1 MFEKIFMERYP
12 GPMVRSLRD
21 KMILGIGGHNAEELA
36 FRLRQY
42 AWNVSDRLRLTIGF
56 QNKDQGGRRCT
67 DFGSFFYKQH
77 DLLNI
82 PSFYVQ
88 QPEAKRFLIQR
99 AEAICAHRYDL
110 LGYKNLYFDHASQVD
125 WHFDPVHNR
134 PLPRYWWKRML
145 KSDSLNGADPKIVW
159 ELNRHQHLVTLAQ
172 AYLVTGEE
180 RYRSEVIHQLRS
192 WMDANPP
199 KYGINWASSLELA
212 YRSIA
217 WLWAWYIC
225 GSGNVFGEL
234 TERFVAMLGMHAEH
248 IEHNLSVYFSPNTHL
263 SGEALGLY
271 YIGTLLPGLKGAERW
286 RSIGRRWLVD
296 CLDSHILPDG
306 GYLERT
312 LWYHRYTIDIYLHF
326 YLLGLQ
332 NDDPAVLSLTE
343 PLQKL
348 GAFLAYSLQ
357 PDAKL
362 PHIGDDDGG
371 RLLSLDGFSGDNP
384 SGIFSILAVIC
395 RSKEFASLAGAFS
408 EEALW
413 LLGPTT
419 FVQLQQIV
427 PQQPVETSKVFM
439 ETGYAFLRS
448 GWQDDDVYLSFDCGK
463 HGWLNCGHAHAD
475 MLSLQV
481 YAGCRSIIRDPGTC
495 SYMNPW
501 RDWFRNA
508 ESHAIVRVDGEYP
521 AVPAGPFQWSA
532 IPRLSAARHSLTEK
546 IDYVAG
552 TMEAGVWQHT
562 REIFFLKPD
571 LIVLLDR
578 IDVTGR
584 HEIELRFPLADTEWC
599 VSNDVC
605 TSISSGP
612 ACSIQCEANQSHQ
625 GELFEGWQSTC
636 YGQREAAFILLFKVV
651 VAGPHTIATLID
663 LSGIDHCIRR
673 LPQGNG
679 EAFVI
684 ETLQGGKAVAT
695 IKSSMKEDA
704 ICAAFAE

>member
-1 MFEKIFMERYP
+1 
-12 GPMVRSLRD
+12 
-21 KMILGIGGHNAEELA
+21 MILKIRGRNAEELV
-36 FRLRQY
+36 FRLRQW
-42 AWNVSDRLRLTIGF
+42 AWNVSDRFRLTIGF
-56 QNKDQGGRRCT
+56 LINTDQGGWRCT
-67 DFGSFFYKQH
+67 GFGSFFYKQH

-82 PSFYVQ
+82 PSVYAQ
-88 QPEAKRFLIQR
+88 QPEAKRLLIQR
-99 AEAICAHRYDL
+99 ADAICAHRYDL
-110 LGYKNLYFDHASQVD
+110 LGYKNLCFDRVGQID
-125 WHFDPVHNR
+125 WHFDPVYNAL
-134 PLPRYWWKRML
+134 LPRYWWQCML

-180 RYRSEVIHQLRS
+180 RYRNEVISQLRS

-199 KYGINWASSLELA
+199 KFGINWASSLELA

-217 WLWAWYIC
+217 WLWAWFLC
-225 GSGNVFGEL
+225 GSGNVFGEEL
-234 TERFVAMLGMHAEH
+234 TERFVAMLARHAEH

-326 YLLGLQ
+326 YILGLQ
-332 NDDPAVLSLTE
+332 NGDPAVQSLTE
-343 PLQKL
+343 PIQKL
-348 GAFLAYSLQ
+348 GTFLAYSLQ
-357 PDAKL
+357 PNAKL

-371 RLLSLDGFSGDNP
+371 RLLPLDGSPGDNP
-384 SGIFSILAVIC
+384 RGIFSILSVIC
-395 RSKEFASLAGAFS
+395 RSKEFSLLSGGFPV
-408 EEALW
+408 EALW
-413 LLGPTT
+413 LLGPAI
-419 FVQLQQIV
+419 FGQLQQIV
-427 PQQPVETSKVFM
+427 PQQPSETSKVFM

-448 GWQDDDVYLSFDCGK
+448 GWQDDDVYLSFDCGR

-481 YAGCRSIIRDPGTC
+481 YAGCRAIIRDPGTC

-501 RDWFRNA
+501 RDWFRSA
-508 ESHAIVRVDGEYP
+508 ENHAIVRVDGEYP

-532 IPRLSAARHSLTEK
+532 IPHLTAVRHSLAER

-552 TMEAGVWQHT
+552 TMEAGTWQHT

-578 IDVTGR
+578 IDVTGS
-584 HEIELRFPLADTEWC
+584 HDIELRFPLADTEWRI
-599 VSNDVC
+599 SNSVC
-605 TSISSGP
+605 RSISSRP
-612 ACSIQCEANQSHQ
+612 ACSIQCEANQPHRV
-625 GELFEGWQSTC
+625 ELVEGWQSTC
-636 YGQREAAFILLFKVV
+636 YGQREPAFILLFKVV
-651 VAGPHTIATLID
+651 VAGPHTVATLID
-663 LSGIDHCIRR
+663 LSGTDHFLRR
-673 LPQGNG
+673 LPGG
-679 EAFVI
+679 DREAFVI
-684 ETLQGGKAVAT
+684 ETVHSGRAVAT
-695 IKSSMKEDA
+695 VKSSMKEDA